1 MWIFW
6 KILWIQ
12 SIKKERELKI
22 LGKERLNE
30 IKRLK
35 EEVWA
40 MRINY

>member
-22 LGKERLNE
+22 LGKERINE

-35 EEVWA
+35 EEV
-40 MRINY
+40 

>member
-1 MWIFW
+1 MRIFW

-22 LGKERLNE
+22 LGKERINE
-30 IKRLK
+30 IKILK